1 MDLSLDLKYNNSA
14 GRLLGILNAI
24 KQNGNGAYIELFPKI
39 FGNDDT
45 PEKLSK
51 IQKLS
56 LTFDAI
62 HELQALYTQVVSDIQ
77 KGSLSKEQIEV
88 ALRGILSVR
97 ETINPENLSSRFRA
111 ITEAEAAMLELCA
124 AGLDICSDASEEDI
138 DGLRQSID
146 DLYRTANKP
155 ETNETLRTVIL
166 ELARISRTSIDLYEI
181 RGPEGLKAAFKGMIG
196 ELSEILFT
204 GVSEET
210 KEEIQKSEAWTKVC
224 QHLHKFDT
232 VASKLMKYRPLLEGS
247 ARLFLG
253 Q

>member
-1 MDLSLDLKYNNSA
+1 MNLSLDLKYNNSA

-24 KQNGNGAYIELFPKI
+24 KQHGNKSYLDLFPQI
-39 FGNDDT
+39 CGDDEPT
-45 PEKLSK
+45 KKLSQ

-62 HELQALYTQVVSDIQ
+62 HELQTLYSQVVSDIQ
-77 KGSLSKEQIEV
+77 KSSLSKEQVEV

-97 ETINPENLSSRFRA
+97 ETINPKNLQSQFRA
-111 ITEAEAAMLELCA
+111 ISEAEAAMLEMCA
-124 AGLDICSDASEEDI
+124 AGLNICSDASEEDL
-138 DGLRQSID
+138 DALRQSID
-146 DLYRTANKP
+146 DLYDTANKS
-155 ETNETLRTVIL
+155 ETNDTLRTVIL

-196 ELSEILFT
+196 ELAEILFT
-204 GVSEET
+204 GVSPDE

-232 VASKLMKYRPLLEGS
+232 IASKLMKYRPLLEGS
-247 ARLFLG
+247 AQLLLG
-253 Q
+253 S